1 MQVVNC
7 TTAAQYFHLLRRQ
20 VKQPAKPL
28 IVITPKSLL
37 RLPEASSPIEQF
49 VKGGFQPVIADTEAN
64 AANVKRVLLCSGKV
78 YYDLEAERKKANH
91 NDTAIIRVE
100 QIYPFPKK
108 MIAGELNKYSAATQ
122 IRWVQE
128 EPQNQGAWFFVA
140 PRLRDLVKASQQSSY
155 VGRDASA
162 STATGSHTIH
172 QMEQQKL
179 VQDSFAD

>member
-1 MQVVNC
+1 
-7 TTAAQYFHLLRRQ
+7 
-20 VKQPAKPL
+20 
-28 IVITPKSLL
+28 
-37 RLPEASSPIEQF
+37 
-49 VKGGFQPVIADTEAN
+49 
-64 AANVKRVLLCSGKV
+64 
-78 YYDLEAERKKANH
+78 
-91 NDTAIIRVE
+91 
-100 QIYPFPKK
+100 
-108 MIAGELNKYSAATQ
+108 LNKYSAATQ